1 MNIRYLTATFL
12 LLISELFVNKLPA
25 VEEVFW
31 TATLRLIAA
40 IVLVAWYYNLRR
52 PLQTTTDKLFI
63 ATLIFPVFIS
73 LCVIVYPDGLR
84 IFNLLIHA
92 GILILWTKIFKNMG
106 AEIKTKDESY
116 KFLRVIPVYALVPIL
131 FYIISLHPSLP
142 FLEEI
147 LLLIYTVIYVYAAT
161 LASFLP
167 IGGTNKF
174 WLSWSVVLMAFANL
188 LVFYNTYVEPLPW
201 LSFIPRTIVILSRCI
216 LIFGMV
222 EYFKT
227 KE

>member
-12 LLISELFVNKLPA
+12 LLISELFFNKLPA
-25 VEEVFW
+25 DEEVFW

-52 PLQTTTDKLFI
+52 PLPTTIDRQFI
-63 ATLIFPVFIS
+63 ATLILPVFIS
-73 LCVIVYPDGLR
+73 LCVIIYPDGLR
-84 IFNLLIHA
+84 IFNLVIHA
-92 GILILWTKIFKNMG
+92 GILILWTQIFKNMG

-116 KFLRVIPVYALVPIL
+116 KLLRVIPVYALVPIL

-142 FLEEI
+142 FFEEI
-147 LLLIYTVIYVYAAT
+147 LLLIYTAIYAYTAT

-174 WLSWSVVLMAFANL
+174 WISWCVVLMAFANI

-201 LSFIPRTIVILSRCI
+201 LSFIPRAIVMLSRCI